1 MYGFVSDLNQCV
13 LNGTGRRVW
22 AFTARLVKPVRGA
35 GEECYGPLY
44 HAKNVCKR
52 DLIRGQGKLV
62 ATVASGFRMKQF
74 GLAELSEDLLEKS
87 ARTVREFSQ
96 SGRRK
101 AFARLLR
108 HTVQGVQGVNALAV

>member
-1 MYGFVSDLNQCV
+1 
-13 LNGTGRRVW
+13 
-22 AFTARLVKPVRGA
+22 
-35 GEECYGPLY
+35 
-44 HAKNVCKR
+44 
-52 DLIRGQGKLV
+52 
-62 ATVASGFRMKQF
+62 MKQF

-108 HTVQGVQGVNALAV
+108 HTVQGVQGVHALAV